1 VDAVRDRD
9 FLSADQ
15 PLRDDV
21 RRLGAL
27 VGEILAEQ
35 QGPAFLA
42 EVENIRRA
50 AIARR
55 EGDASALALSPLL
68 LGAETAHAENLVR
81 AFALYFQVVNLAE
94 RTHRIRRR
102 RHYERTSEALQPG
115 SLHAIIKDLAA
126 SGVGLPEIT
135 AALGELHVEPVF
147 TAHPTEATR
156 RALLQKE
163 DIVADRILGDLDG
176 TRTRH
181 EREVDLA
188 VMRDAL
194 TSAWQTADVAPTSPT
209 VADELEHV
217 SFYLGEVLY
226 HALATFHEAMDRAL
240 LETYGATVSA
250 PRMLRFGSWVG
261 GDMDG
266 NPNVG
271 ASTLR
276 SALQTHRRIVLGA
289 YARDLGKLAELLTQS
304 SSRVGAFEALRL
316 RAREHH
322 LALQLATAFAPTDAP
337 YTDLLQLMRKRLV
350 ATMDDSAGAYA
361 DPGAFFADLMLV
373 GDSLRAH
380 QGEHAG
386 WFSVNRVIRRLQA
399 FGFHLAAIDL
409 RQESTVHAQ
418 ALETPDST
426 MGAQVLAVFK
436 EVAQALPRYGAQA
449 FGLYIVSMAHTAK
462 DVTNVL
468 ALGVAAG
475 CVDDQGRVPLDV
487 APLFE
492 TIADLEAAPEILR
505 ALFADPAYA
514 DHLRHRNNVQWVM
527 LGYSDSAK
535 DGGVLG
541 SRWALQRCQV
551 LLTDLEAECGV
562 RIRFFHGRG
571 GTASRGGSKTEHAV
585 WAAPR
590 GSVRGV
596 LRVTEQG
603 EVIHR
608 KYGLRALAL
617 RNLEQASGAVLRATL
632 RPRAQEPRE
641 AIWKAIAQQMA
652 EQSTRHYRSLVHD
665 SDDFTDYFRAATPI
679 DVIERLR
686 LGSRPSRRDTGGTG
700 ARGAGPAQLRAIPW
714 VFSWSQNRS
723 ALTGWYGAGT
733 ALRDA
738 CQQHGPQALTDMAR
752 DWPFFTLLLQ
762 DIEMVL
768 AKADMGIFAR
778 YSALSP
784 AHDTFFPR
792 IEEEHERTVAMVLEL
807 RGQTELLSQDRVLRR
822 SIRLR
827 NPYIDPMSLLQLDL
841 LRRWRATDRRDA
853 GLLRAL
859 SATVNGIAAGLQN
872 TG

>member
-1 VDAVRDRD
+1 VEAVRERD
-9 FLSADQ
+9 FLNADQ

-35 QGPAFLA
+35 EGPGFLA
-42 EVENIRRA
+42 EVEKIRLA

-55 EGDASALALSPLL
+55 EGDGSASALEPLL

-102 RHYERTSEALQPG
+102 RHYERTSVALQPG
-115 SLHAIIKDLAA
+115 SLHAIIKELAD

-135 AALGELHVEPVF
+135 QVLGELHLEPVF

-156 RALLQKE
+156 RALLRKE
-163 DIVADRILGDLDG
+163 EIVADRILGDLDG
-176 TRTRH
+176 TRTKL

-226 HALATFHEAMDRAL
+226 HALATFHESMDRAL

-271 ASTLR
+271 ASTLQ
-276 SALQTHRRIVLGA
+276 SALVMHRRIVLGA
-289 YARDLGKLAELLTQS
+289 YERDLGHLSELLTQS

-322 LALQLATAFAPTDAP
+322 AALQASEPFVATDAP
-337 YTDLLQLMRKRLV
+337 YTDLLQRMRQRLL
-350 ATMDDSAGAYA
+350 ATMDDGIGAYA
-361 DPGAFFADLMLV
+361 DPSAFFADLMLV

-380 QGEHAG
+380 QGTHAG
-386 WFSVNRVIRRLQA
+386 WFAVARVIRRVQA

-409 RQESTVHAQ
+409 RQDSAVHAR
-418 ALETPDST
+418 ALAAKDSPT
-426 MGAQVLAVFK
+426 GTQVLDVFK
-436 EVAQALPRYGAQA
+436 EIARALPRYGAQA
-449 FGLYIVSMAHTAK
+449 FGLYIVSMAHAAK

-492 TIADLEAAPEILR
+492 TIADLEAAPGILR
-505 ALFADPAYA
+505 ALFSDPAYA
-514 DHLRHRNNVQWVM
+514 DHLRRRNNVQWVM

-535 DGGVLG
+535 DGGVVS

-551 LLTDLEAECGV
+551 LLTALEAESGV
-562 RIRFFHGRG
+562 RICFFHGRG

-585 WAAPR
+585 MAAPR

-617 RNLEQASGAVLRATL
+617 RNLEQAGGAVLRATL
-632 RPRAQEPRE
+632 RPRPAEPRE
-641 AIWKAIAQQMA
+641 AKWKEIA
-652 EQSTRHYRSLVHD
+652 EQIAARSMTHYRELVHD
-665 SDDFTDYFRAATPI
+665 AGEFTDYFRAVTPI

-686 LGSRPSRRDTGGTG
+686 LGSRPSRREAADPGS
-700 ARGAGPAQLRAIPW
+700 RGAGPAQLRAIPW

-723 ALTGWYGAGT
+723 ALTGWYGAGA
-733 ALRDA
+733 ALAEATVR
-738 CQQHGPQALTDMAR
+738 HGALVLTEMAAH
-752 DWPFFTLLLQ
+752 WPFFSLLLQ

-784 AHDTFFPR
+784 AHSVFFPR
-792 IEEEHERTVAMVLEL
+792 IDAEHTRTVAAVLAL
-807 RGQTELLSQDRVLRR
+807 RNQTELLSNDRVLRR

-841 LRRWRATDRRDA
+841 LRRWRATDRSDA
-853 GLLRAL
+853 SLLRAL
-859 SATVNGIAAGLQN
+859 ATTVNGIAAGLQN